1 MELKDII
8 KTRRKEL
15 NLTLADIATAC
26 NVSEAT
32 VSRWESGDIGDMKRS
47 RDDKAKYIDEYA
59 LIYGNIQ
66 HDMQYKFISF
76 HFFKI

>member
-1 MELKDII
+1 MM
-8 KTRRKEL
+8 
-15 NLTLADIATAC
+15 N
-26 NVSEAT
+26 
-32 VSRWESGDIGDMKRS
+32 

-76 HFFKI
+76 HFLRYKIRYKKALLMGSQQYDDIHLYSAFSSNKQ

>member
-1 MELKDII
+1 M
-8 KTRRKEL
+8 
-15 NLTLADIATAC
+15 
-26 NVSEAT
+26 VP
-32 VSRWESGDIGDMKRS
+32 KR